1 MHTAALDTVQRVG
14 LSLALDDFVVAAFLN
29 RLKCIFSL
37 STNDSHPLESL
48 DKFAEIRFHFCNES
62 FSNT

>member
-14 LSLALDDFVVAAFLN
+14 LSLDDFVVAAFLN

-48 DKFAEIRFHFCNES
+48 DKFAEIRFHFCDES
-62 FSNT
+62 FSKT